1 MSAGPAELT
10 ELRARMAE
18 LSDLGS
24 VARLLFWDQQTMMPP
39 AGAEARAERAATLS
53 LAIHARESDPK
64 LGALLDALEPWAAGE
79 DPDSDDVRLI
89 YWTRRDYEKSVRVPA
104 ELAAELSKARA
115 LGQAAWQRARAAN
128 DYGRFRDSLERNV
141 ELRRRY
147 VACFEGYEHPYD
159 AMLDDFE
166 PGLTTAEMRPLFA
179 ELRDAL
185 VPLVTAAGDPDQPRN
200 DGALHGTFG
209 VDAQRIA
216 VLAVLEGIGFDPDS
230 WRLDPTLHPFAAGL
244 APDDVRL
251 TTKYDESDFAVA
263 LYSALHEFGHGLYEA
278 SVDRRLFRTT
288 LDDPVSLG
296 IHESQSRMWEN
307 IVGRSRP
314 FCAWLHPRLA
324 EWLPGAVDGLDAAGL
339 YRAVNTVQPSLIRTE
354 ADETTYNLHIILRFE
369 LELALTD
376 GTVSVDEL
384 PEAWDEGMERLLG
397 VRVPTVSE
405 GVLQDVHWS
414 TGLFG
419 YFPTYTLGNLI
430 GAQIWERLL
439 DDLPDIDDLLEHGDF
454 APLRDWL
461 REHVHRHGRKFPP
474 RELLRARDPPGPQ
487 RGALPALFAREARR
501 LRRPGPDRLTRTSV
515 PVPIIGAVLCRA
527 PTSWSSP
534 APAST
539 T

>member
-1 MSAGPAELT
+1 VSPGPAELT

-64 LGALLDALEPWAAGE
+64 LGALLDALDPWAAGE

-128 DYGRFRDSLERNV
+128 DYGRFRDALERNV

-166 PGLTTAEMRPLFA
+166 PGLTTAELRPLFA

-185 VPLVTAAGDPDQPRN
+185 VPLVTAAGDPDQARN

-216 VLAVLEGIGFDPDS
+216 VLAVLEGIGFDTNS

-263 LYSALHEFGHGLYEA
+263 LYGALHEFGHGLYGA

-314 FCAWLHPRLA
+314 FCAWLRPRLA

-384 PEAWDEGMERLLG
+384 PEAWDEAMERLLG
-397 VRVPTVSE
+397 VQVPTVSE

-414 TGLFG
+414 AGLFG

-439 DDLPDIDDLLEHGDF
+439 DDLPDIDDLLERGDF

-474 RELLRARDPPGPQ
+474 RELLERVTRQDLSVEPFLRYLREKLADSGVLARTG
-487 RGALPALFAREARR
+487 
-501 LRRPGPDRLTRTSV
+501 
-515 PVPIIGAVLCRA
+515 
-527 PTSWSSP
+527 
-534 APAST
+534 
-539 T
+539 